1 MAISETAKADWLKK
15 AHRTIRN
22 ECWYADVEVGGTVEI
37 FVLNVGMAKG
47 GDRAGGWELTV
58 RIWNFNLR

>member
-47 GDRAGGWELTV
+47 GDRAGGG
-58 RIWNFNLR
+58 N